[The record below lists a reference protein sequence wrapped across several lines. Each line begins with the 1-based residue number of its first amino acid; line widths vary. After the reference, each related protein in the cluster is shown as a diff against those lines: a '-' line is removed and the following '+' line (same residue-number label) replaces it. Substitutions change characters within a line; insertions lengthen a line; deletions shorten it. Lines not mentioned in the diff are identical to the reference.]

1 MRLGDH
7 LERDGMLVKWKG
19 NGDTVPSMMVTA
31 ATRTRRLRIILAE
44 TEHQTEIDK
53 VYEHQEHKVIP
64 KQQRDEP
71 MAHQSSVS
79 LVRLYISGNG
89 VCHGRI
95 GAHGQL

>member
-1 MRLGDH
+1 
-7 LERDGMLVKWKG
+7 
-19 NGDTVPSMMVTA
+19 MMVTMT
-31 ATRTRRLRIILAE
+31 TRTRWQRVILAE

-71 MAHQSSVS
+71 TAHQSSVA

-95 GAHGQL
+95 GAHGRL